1 MDKHGASELRD
12 YRPQEE
18 LCLIMEGYKLEWL
31 PSEIARIKQMYADN
45 WHIQRIALAMK
56 AHQLEIAVAI
66 MYLAERGKI
75 KPRDGGVLGDMV
87 S

>member
-31 PSEIARIKQMYADN
+31 PSEIAKIKQMYEQGY
-45 WHIQRIALAMK
+45 HVQRMALTMK
-56 AHQLEIAVAI
+56 AEQIEIAVAI
-66 MYLAERGKI
+66 MYLAEHGKI
-75 KPRDGGVLGDMV
+75 QPRDGGVLGDMV